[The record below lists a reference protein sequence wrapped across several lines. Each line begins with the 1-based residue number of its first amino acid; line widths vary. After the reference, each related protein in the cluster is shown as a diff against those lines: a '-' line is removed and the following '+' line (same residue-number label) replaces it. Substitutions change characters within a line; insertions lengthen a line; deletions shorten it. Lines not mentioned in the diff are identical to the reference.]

1 MKKQNCDN
9 KKEACCCSS
18 LNGKLFMIAIGL
30 VVVVVTIWV
39 FTSNQKVVK
48 QGNTAQQLA
57 QDFNVQLD
65 VPMENIGSLD
75 DIPKEKIDSL
85 FSDIKE

>member
-9 KKEACCCSS
+9 KKVVGCCSS
-18 LNGKLFMIAIGL
+18 LNGKLFMIAAGL
-30 VVVVVTIWV
+30 LVTAVTIWV
-39 FTSNQKVVK
+39 FTSNPKVVK

-57 QDFNVQLD
+57 QDFNVQID
-65 VPMENIGSLD
+65 MPMENIGNLD

-85 FSDIKE
+85 FSDIK

>member
-1 MKKQNCDN
+1 MTV
-9 KKEACCCSS
+9 
-18 LNGKLFMIAIGL
+18 GL
-30 VVVVVTIWV
+30 VVIALTIWI
-39 FTSNQKVVK
+39 FNSNQKIVK
-48 QGNTAQQLA
+48 QGNTADQLA